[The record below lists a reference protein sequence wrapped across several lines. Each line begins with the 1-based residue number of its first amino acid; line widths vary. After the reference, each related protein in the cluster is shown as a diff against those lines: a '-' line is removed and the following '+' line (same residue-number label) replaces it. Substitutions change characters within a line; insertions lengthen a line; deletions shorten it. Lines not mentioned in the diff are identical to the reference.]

1 MVEDGERKPV
11 FNPNWL
17 FFTIVGILLF
27 HYVFL
32 GVSLSICIWGVRL
45 NFLKILETQTGPV
58 TKNQLDQD
66 RATREFEGLCVDID
80 DQFRNARNKAIEI
93 ILALLV
99 PTSTVVS
106 SYMLKKKRDDD
117 QRPDLDDPK
126 E

>member
-1 MVEDGERKPV
+1 M
-11 FNPNWL
+11 
-17 FFTIVGILLF
+17 
-27 HYVFL
+27 
-32 GVSLSICIWGVRL
+32 CIR
-45 NFLKILETQTGPV
+45 
-58 TKNQLDQD
+58 DRD

-99 PTSTVVS
+99 PTSTVIS

-117 QRPDLDDPK
+117 QRPDPDDPR